1 MKITPELLEK
11 AIAYATDKHKGVKRK
26 GDDKP
31 YILHPMS
38 VMTTLLA
45 VKKSKNALL
54 LATVAILHDVVED
67 CNVSLQEIAVL
78 FGHTVA
84 AMVNELTND
93 SEKIKELGK
102 TEYLKQK
109 MIAMSSYALC
119 VKLVDR
125 LDNIK
130 DMKSMSFSFQQKQ
143 IVATKEILSA
153 LEIHRKL
160 TKTHKILIKMI
171 RKEME
176 KY

>member
-1 MKITPELLEK
+1 MKITPELLES
-11 AIAYATDKHKGVKRK
+11 AIRYATRQHAGVKRK

-54 LATVAILHDVVED
+54 LGIVAILHDVVED
-67 CNVSLQEIAVL
+67 CGVTLEEIADL
-78 FGHTVA
+78 FGHKVA
-84 AMVNELTND
+84 SMVEELTND
-93 SEKIKELGK
+93 PEQIKILGK
-102 TEYLKQK
+102 TEYQKQK
-109 MIAMSSYALC
+109 MIGMSSYALC

-153 LEIHRKL
+153 LETQRKL
-160 TKTHKILIKMI
+160 TKTHKILIKMV